1 MIQIKIAF
9 QEDYMPVYE
18 SIKNADNKIVISAA
32 NRDSCVFGWDKV
44 ISSLCAKVAG
54 GKKTIAIDGWYGIN
68 YDRIAEALKAAVEAA
83 GKKARLIPAVGLY
96 LSREEIINYNQPF
109 VTDDPGF
116 GKVNRFGVIEDIMDK
131 AKVADIKEKLA
142 ASEGEVVIIYGMGAS
157 IKEFEAL
164 IDVKC
169 YVDNTHQKVQW
180 DMWTGKLPTFGCTEP
195 TKEYSWKEYNYSDY
209 YLLKRQKDYMYEAM
223 DFYIENYFEGDLVLV
238 PRKAYDEIMSTLV
251 KYPIHEVKI
260 FSPGP
265 WGAYRYLQMD
275 YGVEGLANNAWNK
288 IGGPELRILIDF
300 GGERS
305 ISMPMLNAM
314 QYGKELV
321 GELIDKQY
329 PGLFP
334 LDIWLDDGWHPTKQ
348 PAERISMPMHIHPSS
363 KYVEDHFD
371 EPLGRYETYYIAEA
385 YEGANT
391 WMGFKD
397 DADIEEWERLCEWS
411 QNIKP
416 IENWKDFI
424 CNWTSK
430 EGDLYLIPPGTMHGH
445 GGNQMVLEMD
455 TNPSINGT
463 EYSFFEYDFAR
474 CSWDDEKKTMTA
486 RPLKMH
492 LEHARNMEKTRR
504 GSWVKDYL
512 LSTPHVIKWTPEY
525 YIDQYKSYS
534 VMPYEIE
541 RIHFEKKG
549 ELSTEGKFMH
559 MLTLTVGSRVT
570 VVSKKDPAL
579 RAECDKFQ
587 CLVIPANFGDYEII
601 NEAGG
606 RATCV
611 IERWKKG

>member
-1 MIQIKIAF
+1 
-9 QEDYMPVYE
+9 MPVYE
-18 SIKNADNKIVISAA
+18 SIKNADNKIVISAK
-32 NRDSCVFGWDKV
+32 NKDSVIFGWEKVVNALADKV
-44 ISSLCAKVAG
+44 AAG
-54 GKKTIAIDGWYGIN
+54 CKNIAIDGWYGIN
-68 YDRIAEALKAAVEAA
+68 YEKIAAALADKVKAQ
-83 GKKARLIPAVGLY
+83 GKEVVMLPADELFV
-96 LSREEIINYNQPF
+96 SREEIIAYNQPY

-116 GKVNRFGVIEDIMDK
+116 GKVNTTGVIEDIMNAEAIEK
-131 AKVADIKEKLA
+131 AKAVLDQK
-142 ASEGEVVIIYGMGAS
+142 EVVIIFGMGAAV
-157 IKEFEAL
+157 KAFEGKL
-164 IDVKC
+164 CVKC

-180 DMWTGKLPTFGCTEP
+180 DMWTGKLPTFGCKEP
-195 TKEYSWKEYNYSDY
+195 TKGYSWKEYNYSDY
-209 YLLKRQKDYMYEAM
+209 YMLKRQKDYMYGAM
-223 DFYIENYFEGDLVLV
+223 DYYVENYFEDDLVLV
-238 PRKAYDEIMSTLV
+238 PRAAYDEIMQTLV

-265 WGAYRYLQMD
+265 WGAYRYEQMD

-288 IGGPELRILIDF
+288 IAGPELRILIDF

-314 QYGKELV
+314 QYGEELV
-321 GELIDKQY
+321 GSLINKQY

-334 LDIWLDDGWHPTKQ
+334 LDIWLDDGWHPTPQ

-363 KYVEDHFD
+363 KYVADNFN

-397 DADIEEWERLCEWS
+397 DADIEEWERLCEES

-424 CNWTSK
+424 ANWNSK

-474 CSWDDEKKTMTA
+474 PSWDDDKKTMTGK
-486 RPLKMH
+486 PLKMH
-492 LEHARNMEKTRR
+492 LEHGRNMEKTRR
-504 GSWVKDYL
+504 ASWVKDNL
-512 LSTPHVIKWTPEY
+512 LSTPLVIKWTPEY
-525 YIDQYKSYS
+525 FIDQYKTYS
-534 VMPYEIE
+534 VMPYHVE
-541 RIHFEKKG
+541 RIHFEKCA
-549 ELSTEGKFMH
+549 EYSTEGKFMH
-559 MLTLTVGSRVT
+559 MFTLTVGSKVT
-570 VVSKKDPAL
+570 VRSKSNPAL
-579 RAECDKFQ
+579 SADCDKFQ
-587 CLVIPANFGDYEII
+587 TLVIPASFGDYEVI
-601 NEAGG
+601 NEQGG

-611 IERWKKG
+611 VQRWKKG

>member
-1 MIQIKIAF
+1 
-9 QEDYMPVYE
+9 MPVYE
-18 SIKNADNKIVISAA
+18 SIKNADNKIVISPQNAE
-32 NRDSCVFGWDKV
+32 SVVFGWDK
-44 ISSLCAKVAG
+44 SLNCLADLLVG
-54 GKKTIAIDGWYGIN
+54 GKKTLAIDGWYGID
-68 YDRIAEALKAAVEAA
+68 YEKIAAALAAKVEEK
-83 GKKARLIPAVGLY
+83 GKKAVLIPAVSLFCD
-96 LSREEIINYNQPF
+96 REAVIAYHQPY

-116 GKVNRFGVIEDIMDK
+116 GKVNTAGVIEDIMK
-131 AKVADIKEKLA
+131 ADALEAVKAQLAGAEDITI
-142 ASEGEVVIIYGMGAS
+142 VYGVGAS
-157 IKEFEAL
+157 VKAFEEVL
-164 IDVKC
+164 DIKC

-180 DMWTGKLPTFGCTEP
+180 DMWTGKLAAFGCTEP
-195 TKEYSWKEYNYSDY
+195 TKGYNWKEYHYSDY
-209 YLLKRQKDYMYEAM
+209 YMLKRQKDYMYGAM
-223 DFYIENYFEGDLVLV
+223 DFYIENYFEEDLVIV
-238 PRKAYDEIMSTLV
+238 PRVAYNEIMSTLV

-265 WGAYRYLQMD
+265 WGAYRYEQMD

-288 IGGPELRILIDF
+288 IAGPELRILIDF

-314 QYGKELV
+314 QYGRELV
-321 GELIDKQY
+321 GELIHNRY

-334 LDIWLDDGWHPTKQ
+334 LDIWLDDGWHPTPQ

-363 KYVEDHFD
+363 KYVEDHFN

-397 DADIEEWERLCEWS
+397 DADIEEWERLCEES

-424 CNWTSK
+424 ANWNSK

-474 CSWDDEKKTMTA
+474 PSWDDDAKSMTGK
-486 RPLKMH
+486 PLKMH
-492 LEHARNMEKTRR
+492 LEHGRNMEKTRR
-504 GSWVKDYL
+504 ASWVKDHL
-512 LSTPHVIKWTPEY
+512 LSTPLVVKWTPAY
-525 YIDQYKSYS
+525 YIDRYKSHS
-534 VMPYEIE
+534 VMPYHVE
-541 RIHFEKKG
+541 RIHFEKCG
-549 ELSTEGKFMH
+549 EYSTEGKFMH
-559 MLTLTVGSRVT
+559 MLTLTVSTKVT
-570 VVSKKDPAL
+570 VRSKTNPAFF
-579 RAECDKFQ
+579 AECDKFQ
-587 CLVIPANFGDYEII
+587 TLVIPASFGDYEIL
-601 NEAGG
+601 NEEGG

-611 IERWKKG
+611 IQRWKEG

>member
-1 MIQIKIAF
+1 
-9 QEDYMPVYE
+9 MPVYE

-32 NRDSCVFGWDKV
+32 NKDSVTFGWDKA
-44 ISSLCAKVAG
+44 IAKLTDLAVS
-54 GKKTIAIDGWYGIN
+54 GKKKIALDGWYGI
-68 YDRIAEALKAAVEAA
+68 DFEKIAKALGESLKAKGIDAE
-83 GKKARLIPAVGLY
+83 LIPANELY
-96 LSREEIINYNQPF
+96 LTREEIIAYNAPY

-116 GKVNRFGVIEDIMDK
+116 GKVNKEGVIEDIMNKDAVAAAK
-131 AKVADIKEKLA
+131 AKLSAADA
-142 ASEGEVVIIYGMGAS
+142 AIIYGEGAS
-157 IKEFEAL
+157 IKEFA
-164 IDVKC
+164 DVLDIKC
-169 YVDNTHQKVQW
+169 YIDNTHQKVQW
-180 DMWTGKLPTFGCTEP
+180 DMWEGRLLTFGSKVP
-195 TKEYSWKEYNYSDY
+195 TIGYNWKEYNYSDY
-209 YLLKRQKDYMYEAM
+209 YMLKRQKDYMYEAM

-265 WGAYRYLQMD
+265 WGAYRYHDMD

-288 IGGPELRILIDF
+288 IAGPELRILIDF

-305 ISMPMLNAM
+305 ISMPMLNTM

-321 GELIDKQY
+321 GELIDKKY

-334 LDIWLDDGWHPTKQ
+334 LDIWLDDGWHPTPQ

-391 WMGFKD
+391 WMGFHD
-397 DADIEEWERLCEWS
+397 DADIEEWERLCEES
-411 QNIKP
+411 NNITP

-424 CNWTSK
+424 ANWSSK

-474 CSWDDEKKTMTA
+474 PSWDDDKKTMTGK
-486 RPLKMH
+486 PLKMH
-492 LEHARNMEKTRR
+492 LEHGRNMEKTRR
-504 GSWVKDYL
+504 ASWVKDNL
-512 LSTPHVIKWTPEY
+512 LSTPSVIKWTKEY
-525 YIDQYKSYS
+525 FMDRYKSTP
-534 VMPYEIE
+534 VMPYHVE
-541 RIHFEKKG
+541 RIHFEKIG
-549 ELSTEGKFMH
+549 EYSTEGKFMH
-559 MLTLTVGSRVT
+559 MFTLTVGSKVT
-570 VVSKKDPAL
+570 VRSKKNPEL
-579 RAECDKFQ
+579 FAECDKFQ
-587 CLVIPANFGDYEII
+587 TLVIPASFGDYEII
-601 NEAGG
+601 NEEGG
-606 RATCV
+606 RVTCV
-611 IERWKKG
+611 IQRWKQG

>member
-1 MIQIKIAF
+1 
-9 QEDYMPVYE
+9 MPVYE
-18 SIKNADNKIVISAA
+18 SIKNADNKIVISQE
-32 NRDSCVFGWDKV
+32 NKNSVTFGWENV
-44 ISSLCAKVAG
+44 IAKITEQVAKNG
-54 GKKTIAIDGWYGIN
+54 AKTIAIDGWYGID
-68 YDRIAEALKAAVEAA
+68 YKKIADALASKIVDTTKEVVEIISAHT
-83 GKKARLIPAVGLY
+83 LY
-96 LSREEIINYNQPF
+96 LSRKEIIEYNHPF

-116 GKVNRFGVIEDIMDK
+116 GKVNTKGVIEDIMDK
-131 AKVADIKEKLA
+131 NAIAKLKEKISA
-142 ASEGEVVIIYGMGAS
+142 KDKIYVIYGMGAA
-157 IKEFEAL
+157 IKEFEKL
-164 IDVKC
+164 LDVKC

-180 DMWTGKLPTFGCTEP
+180 DMWEGKLPTFGTTEP
-195 TKEYSWKEYNYSDY
+195 VKDYSWKEYNYSDY
-209 YLLKRQKDYMYEAM
+209 YLLMRQKNYMYGAM
-223 DFYIENYFEGDLVLV
+223 DYYVENYFENDLVLV

-265 WGAYRYLQMD
+265 WGAYRYEQMD

-288 IGGPELRILIDF
+288 IAGPELRILIDF

-314 QYGKELV
+314 QYGEELV
-321 GELIDKQY
+321 GSLINKQY

-334 LDIWLDDGWHPTKQ
+334 LDIWLDDGWHPTPQ

-363 KYVEDHFD
+363 KYVADNFN

-397 DADIEEWERLCEWS
+397 DADIEEWERLCEES

-424 CNWTSK
+424 ANWNSK

-474 CSWDDEKKTMTA
+474 PSWDDNAKTMTGK
-486 RPLKMH
+486 PLKMH
-492 LEHARNMEKTRR
+492 LEHGRNMEKTRR
-504 GSWVKDYL
+504 ESWVKDNL
-512 LSTPHVIKWTPEY
+512 LSTPLVVKWTPEY
-525 YIDQYKSYS
+525 FIDRYKTYS
-534 VMPYEIE
+534 VMPYHVE
-541 RIHFEKKG
+541 RIHFEKVG
-549 ELSTEGKFMH
+549 EYSTEGKFMH
-559 MLTLTVGSRVT
+559 MVTLSVGKKVT
-570 VVSKKDPAL
+570 LRSKTNPEYK
-579 RAECDKFQ
+579 AECDKFQ
-587 CLVIPANFGDYEII
+587 TLVVPASFGDYEII
-601 NEAGG
+601 NEEGG
-606 RATCV
+606 RVTCV
-611 IERWKKG
+611 IQRWKKG

>member
-1 MIQIKIAF
+1 
-9 QEDYMPVYE
+9 MPVYE
-18 SIKNADNKIVISAA
+18 SIKNADNKIVISAK
-32 NRDSCVFGWDKV
+32 NRDSVTFGWEKVVDK
-44 ISSLCAKVAG
+44 IASLVDSTDKN
-54 GKKTIAIDGWYGIN
+54 IALDGWYGI
-68 YDRIAEALKAAVEAA
+68 DFAKIANAVASKLKAKGLRVE
-83 GKKARLIPAVGLY
+83 LFPASSLY
-96 LSREEIINYNQPF
+96 KSRDEIIAYNAPF

-116 GKVNRFGVIEDIMDK
+116 GKVNKAGVVEDIMNADAIKGLK
-131 AKVADIKEKLA
+131 AKLASSTVVIVYGEGACIKELA
-142 ASEGEVVIIYGMGAS
+142 DLYA
-157 IKEFEAL
+157 
-164 IDVKC
+164 VKC

-180 DMWTGKLPTFGCTEP
+180 DMWEGRLNTFGATTP
-195 TKEYSWKEYNYSDY
+195 TKDYNWKEYNYSDY
-209 YLLKRQKDYMYEAM
+209 YMLKRQKDFMYGAM
-223 DFYIENYFEGDLVLV
+223 DFYVENYFEDDLVLI
-238 PRKAYDEIMSTLV
+238 PRVAYDEIMSTLV

-265 WGAYRYLQMD
+265 WGAYRYLDMD

-288 IGGPELRILIDF
+288 IAGPELRILIDF

-305 ISMPMLNAM
+305 INMPMLNAM

-334 LDIWLDDGWHPTKQ
+334 LDIWLDDGWHPTPQ

-363 KYVEDHFD
+363 KYVADHFD

-391 WMGFKD
+391 WMGFHD
-397 DADIEEWERLCEWS
+397 GADIEEWERLCEES

-424 CNWTSK
+424 ANWPSK

-474 CSWDDEKKTMTA
+474 PSWDDNKKSMTGK
-486 RPLKMH
+486 PLKMH
-492 LEHARNMEKTRR
+492 LEHGRNMEKTRR
-504 GSWVKDYL
+504 ASWVKDNL
-512 LSTPHVIKWTPEY
+512 LSTPKVIKWTKDY
-525 YIDQYKSYS
+525 YIDQYKSTP
-534 VMPYEIE
+534 VMPYHVE
-541 RIHFEKKG
+541 RIHFEKVG
-549 ELSTEGKFMH
+549 EYSTEGKFMN
-559 MLTLTVGSRVT
+559 MLTLTVGSKVT
-570 VVSKKDPAL
+570 VRSKSNPDYYAI
-579 RAECDKFQ
+579 CDKFQ
-587 CLVIPANFGDYEII
+587 TLVVPASFGDYEII
-601 NEAGG
+601 NEEGG

-611 IERWKKG
+611 IQKWKKG

>member
-1 MIQIKIAF
+1 
-9 QEDYMPVYE
+9 MPVYE
-18 SIKNADNKIVISAA
+18 SVKNADNKIVISVQ
-32 NRDSCVFGWDKV
+32 NKNSVIFGWAKV
-44 ISSLCAKVAG
+44 IAALAEKISQGAKV
-54 GKKTIAIDGWYGIN
+54 IALDGWYGI
-68 YDRIAEALKAAVEAA
+68 DFEKIAKAVA
-83 GKKARLIPAVGLY
+83 KKINDNVTLLPTTDLFV
-96 LSREEIINYNQPF
+96 SREEIIAYNKPF

-116 GKVNRFGVIEDIMDK
+116 GKVNKTGVLEDI
-131 AKVADIKEKLA
+131 INKETVSSFKKTLA
-142 ASEGEVVIIYGMGAS
+142 LGEVVIIYGVGAA
-157 IKEFEAL
+157 IKAFEDV

-169 YVDNTHQKVQW
+169 YIDNTHQKVQW
-180 DMWTGKLPTFGCTEP
+180 DMWTGKLATFGCTEP
-195 TKEYSWKEYNYSDY
+195 VKNYSWKEYNYSDY
-209 YLLKRQKDYMYEAM
+209 YILKRQKDYMYGVM
-223 DFYIENYFEGDLVLV
+223 DFYIENYFEDDLVLI
-238 PRKAYDEIMSTLV
+238 PRNAYDEIMSTLV

-265 WGAYRYLQMD
+265 WGAYRYEQMD

-288 IGGPELRILIDF
+288 IAGPELRILIDF

-314 QYGKELV
+314 QYGEELV
-321 GELIDKQY
+321 GSLINKQY

-334 LDIWLDDGWHPTKQ
+334 LDIWLDDGWHPTPQ

-397 DADIEEWERLCEWS
+397 DADIEEWERLCEES

-424 CNWTSK
+424 ANWNSK

-474 CSWDDEKKTMTA
+474 PSWDDDKKTMTGK
-486 RPLKMH
+486 PLKMH
-492 LEHARNMEKTRR
+492 LEHGRNMEKTRR
-504 GSWVKDYL
+504 ESWVKDNL
-512 LSTPHVIKWTPEY
+512 LSTPLVLKWTPEY
-525 YIDQYKSYS
+525 FVDRYKTHS
-534 VMPYEIE
+534 VMPYHVE
-541 RIHFEKKG
+541 RIHFEKKA
-549 ELSTEGKFMH
+549 EYSTEGKFMH
-559 MLTLTVGSRVT
+559 MFTPTVAKRVT
-570 VVSKKDPAL
+570 VRSKTNPEL
-579 RAECDKFQ
+579 FAECNKFST
-587 CLVIPANFGDYEII
+587 LVIPAAFGDYEII
-601 NEAGG
+601 NNEGG
-606 RATCV
+606 RVTCV
-611 IERWKKG
+611 IQRWKKG

>member
-1 MIQIKIAF
+1 
-9 QEDYMPVYE
+9 MPVYE

-32 NRDSCVFGWDKV
+32 NKDSVVFGWDKV
-44 ISSLCAKVAG
+44 IAALADKVAAG
-54 GKKTIAIDGWYGIN
+54 AKNIAIDGWYGID
-68 YDRIAEALKAAVEAA
+68 YAKIANALADKVKAA
-83 GKKARLIPAVGLY
+83 GKEVVLVDATGLFV
-96 LSREEIINYNQPF
+96 SREEIVAYNQPY

-116 GKVNRFGVIEDIMDK
+116 GKVNTTGVIEDVMNADAIAATKNTLAGK
-131 AKVADIKEKLA
+131 A
-142 ASEGEVVIIYGMGAS
+142 VVIVYGVGAA
-157 IKEFEAL
+157 IKAFEDQL
-164 IDVKC
+164 CVKC

-195 TKEYSWKEYNYSDY
+195 TKGYSWKEYNYSDY
-209 YLLKRQKDYMYEAM
+209 YMLKRQKDYMYGAM
-223 DFYIENYFEGDLVLV
+223 DFYVENYEENDLVLV
-238 PRKAYDEIMSTLV
+238 PRAAYDEIMSTLV

-265 WGAYRYLQMD
+265 WGAYRYEQMD

-288 IGGPELRILIDF
+288 IAGPELRIRIDF

-305 ISMPMLNAM
+305 INMPMLNAM
-314 QYGKELV
+314 QYGEELV
-321 GELIDKQY
+321 GSLINKQY

-334 LDIWLDDGWHPTKQ
+334 LDIWLDDGWHPTAQ

-363 KYVEDHFD
+363 KYVADNFN

-397 DADIEEWERLCEWS
+397 DADIEEWERLCEES

-424 CNWTSK
+424 ANWNSK

-474 CSWDDEKKTMTA
+474 PSWDDDKKTMTGK
-486 RPLKMH
+486 PLKMH
-492 LEHARNMEKTRR
+492 LEHGRNMEKTRR
-504 GSWVKDYL
+504 ASWVKENL
-512 LSTPHVIKWTPEY
+512 LSTPLVVKWTPEY
-525 YIDQYKSYS
+525 FIDRYKTYS
-534 VMPYEIE
+534 VMPYHVE
-541 RIHFEKKG
+541 RLHFEKCG
-549 ELSTEGKFMH
+549 EYSTEGKFMH
-559 MLTLTVGSRVT
+559 MFTLTVGTKVT
-570 VVSKKDPAL
+570 VRSKANPELK
-579 RAECDKFQ
+579 AECDKFQ
-587 CLVIPANFGDYEII
+587 TLVIPASFGDYEVI
-601 NEAGG
+601 NEEGG

-611 IERWKKG
+611 IQRWKKG

>member
-1 MIQIKIAF
+1 
-9 QEDYMPVYE
+9 MPVYE
-18 SIKNADNKIVISAA
+18 SIKNADNHIVISVQ
-32 NRDSCVFGWDKV
+32 NRDSVVFGWDKV
-44 ISSLCAKVAG
+44 VSALAEKAG
-54 GKKTIAIDGWYGIN
+54 QGGRNIAIDGWYGID
-68 YDRIAEALKAAVEAA
+68 YAKIATALADAI
-83 GKKARLIPAVGLY
+83 KARGLQVELIPAVGLY
-96 LSREEIINYNQPF
+96 LSREEIIAYNHPF

-116 GKVNRFGVIEDIMDK
+116 GKVNRKGVIEDIMSPQAIEA
-131 AKVADIKEKLA
+131 AKTKLA
-142 ASEGEVVIIYGMGAS
+142 HKSDVVNIIYGEGAS
-157 IKEFEAL
+157 VRAFEDL
-164 IDVKC
+164 LDVKC

-180 DMWTGKLPTFGCTEP
+180 DMWRGELPTFGCTEP
-195 TKEYSWKEYNYSDY
+195 TKGYNWKEYNYSDY
-209 YLLKRQKDYMYEAM
+209 YLLKRQKDYMYGAM
-223 DFYIENYFEGDLVLV
+223 DYYIENFFEDDLVLV

-288 IGGPELRILIDF
+288 IAGPELRILIDF

-314 QYGKELV
+314 QYGKALV
-321 GELIDKQY
+321 GELIDARY

-334 LDIWLDDGWHPTKQ
+334 LDIWLDDGWHPTPQ

-391 WMGFKD
+391 WMGFHD
-397 DADIEEWERLCEWS
+397 DADTEEWERLCEAS
-411 QNIKP
+411 QNITP

-424 CNWTSK
+424 ANWTSK

-474 CSWDDEKKTMTA
+474 PSWDDEAKTMTGK
-486 RPLKMH
+486 PLKMH
-492 LEHARNMEKTRR
+492 LEHGRSMEKTRR
-504 GSWVKDYL
+504 ASWVKDHL
-512 LSTPHVIKWTPEY
+512 LSTPRVVKWTKDYFIER
-525 YIDQYKSYS
+525 YKSYC
-534 VMPYEIE
+534 VMPYHVE
-541 RIHFEKKG
+541 RIHFEKRG
-549 ELSTEGKFMH
+549 EYSTEGKFMH
-559 MLTLTVGSRVT
+559 MLTLTVGTKVT
-570 VVSKKDPAL
+570 VRSIANPEFFAV
-579 RAECDKFQ
+579 CDKFQ
-587 CLVIPANFGDYEII
+587 TLVIPASFGDYEII
-601 NEAGG
+601 NEEGG
-606 RATCV
+606 RVTCV
-611 IERWKKG
+611 IQRWKEG

>member
-1 MIQIKIAF
+1 
-9 QEDYMPVYE
+9 MPVYE
-18 SIKNADNKIVISAA
+18 SIKNADNKIVISAQ
-32 NRDSCVFGWDKV
+32 NRESVIFGWDKV
-44 ISSLCAKVAG
+44 VAALASKVAG
-54 GKKTIAIDGWYGIN
+54 GAKTIALDGWYGID
-68 YDRIAEALKAAVEAA
+68 YKKIADALCAKIGGNVELIAADE
-83 GKKARLIPAVGLY
+83 LY
-96 LSREEIINYNQPF
+96 ISREEIIAYNQPY

-116 GKVNRFGVIEDIMDK
+116 GKVNQTGVIEDIMRCDAVAAAK
-131 AKVADIKEKLA
+131 AKLA
-142 ASEGEVVIIYGMGAS
+142 SGNVVIIYGVGAA
-157 IKEFEAL
+157 IKEFEAVL
-164 IDVKC
+164 DVKC

-180 DMWTGKLPTFGCTEP
+180 DMWTGKLAGFGSKEP
-195 TKEYSWKEYNYSDY
+195 IKNYNWKEYHYSDY
-209 YLLKRQKDYMYEAM
+209 YMLKRQKDYMYGAM
-223 DFYIENYFEGDLVLV
+223 DFYVENYFEDDLVLV

-265 WGAYRYLQMD
+265 WGAYRYEMMD

-288 IGGPELRILIDF
+288 IAGPELRILIDF

-321 GELIDKQY
+321 GELIDKKY

-334 LDIWLDDGWHPTKQ
+334 LDIWLDDGWHPTPQ

-363 KYVEDHFD
+363 KYVEDNFN

-397 DADIEEWERLCEWS
+397 DADIEEWERLCEES

-424 CNWTSK
+424 ANWNSK

-474 CSWDDEKKTMTA
+474 PSWDDDAKTMTGK
-486 RPLKMH
+486 PLKMH
-492 LEHARNMEKTRR
+492 LEHGRNMEKTRR
-504 GSWVKDYL
+504 ESWVKDHL
-512 LSTPHVIKWTPEY
+512 LSTPKVIKWTPEY
-525 YIDQYKSYS
+525 WIDQYKSTP
-534 VMPYEIE
+534 VMPYHVE
-541 RIHFEKKG
+541 RIHFEKVG

-559 MLTLTVGSRVT
+559 MLTPTVATKVT
-570 VVSKKDPAL
+570 VRSKTNPEYK
-579 RAECDKFQ
+579 AECDKFST
-587 CLVIPANFGDYEII
+587 LVIPASFGDYEII
-601 NEAGG
+601 NEQGG
-606 RATCV
+606 RVTCV
-611 IERWKKG
+611 VQRWKQG

>member
-1 MIQIKIAF
+1 
-9 QEDYMPVYE
+9 MPVYE
-18 SIKNADNKIVISAA
+18 SIKNADNKIEISAK
-32 NRDSCVFGWDKV
+32 NRDSVVFGWNNV
-44 ISSLCAKVAG
+44 IAALAEKAKKGA
-54 GKKTIAIDGWYGIN
+54 KTFAVDGWYGIN
-68 YDRIAEALKAAVEAA
+68 YKKIADALKKKLEAD
-83 GKKARLIPAVGLY
+83 GKKVELIDAADLY
-96 LSREEIINYNQPF
+96 VSREEVVKYNQPY

-116 GKVNRFGVIEDIMDK
+116 GKVNKAGVIEDIMDK
-131 AKVADIKEKLA
+131 KKVEAVKKRLSAKGSGVT
-142 ASEGEVVIIYGMGAS
+142 VIYGVGAAV
-157 IKEFEAL
+157 KAFAKNL
-164 IDVKC
+164 DVKL

-180 DMWTGKLPTFGCTEP
+180 DMWTGKLVSFGCKRP
-195 TKEYSWKEYNYSDY
+195 TKNYNWKEYHYSDY
-209 YLLKRQKDYMYEAM
+209 YMLKRQKDYMYGAM
-223 DFYIENYFEGDLVLV
+223 DYYVENFFEKDLVLI

-275 YGVEGLANNAWNK
+275 YGVEGLSNNAWNK
-288 IGGPELRILIDF
+288 IAGPELRILIDF
-300 GGERS
+300 GGKRS

-321 GELIDKQY
+321 GELIDKTY

-334 LDIWLDDGWHPTKQ
+334 LDIWLDDGWHPTPQ

-397 DADIEEWERLCEWS
+397 DADIEEWERLCEAS
-411 QNIKP
+411 DNIKP

-424 CNWTSK
+424 SNWSSK

-474 CSWDDEKKTMTA
+474 PSWDDNAKTMTGK
-486 RPLKMH
+486 PLKMH

-504 GSWVKDYL
+504 ESWVKDHL
-512 LSTPHVIKWTPEY
+512 LSTPKVVKWTPEY
-525 YIDQYKSYS
+525 FIDRYKSYS
-534 VMPYEIE
+534 VMPYEVE

-559 MLTLTVGSRVT
+559 MFTLTVGSKVT
-570 VVSKKDPAL
+570 VRSKKDPKLTAV
-579 RAECDKFQ
+579 CDKFQ
-587 CLVIPANFGDYEII
+587 SLVIPASFGDYEIV
-601 NEAGG
+601 NEEGG
-606 RATCV
+606 RVTCV
-611 IERWKKG
+611 IQRWKKG

>member
-1 MIQIKIAF
+1 
-9 QEDYMPVYE
+9 MPVYE
-18 SIKNADNKIVISAA
+18 SIKNADNRIVISEK
-32 NRDSCVFGWDKV
+32 NKKSVVFGWDNTV
-44 ISSLCAKVAG
+44 DALASLIDTTEQNV
-54 GKKTIAIDGWYGIN
+54 AIDGWYGID
-68 YDRIAEALKAAVEAA
+68 YEKIANALAKKLKAKGLAVTLYDA
-83 GKKARLIPAVGLY
+83 KGLY
-96 LSREEIINYNQPF
+96 KTREEIIAYNAPY

-116 GKVNRFGVIEDIMDK
+116 GKVNKTGVVENIMNCDAIEALK
-131 AKVADIKEKLA
+131 KTLV
-142 ASEGEVVIIYGMGAS
+142 GAS
-157 IKEFEAL
+157 CVIVYGEGACIADLAKFYK
-164 IDVKC
+164 VKC

-180 DMWTGKLPTFGCTEP
+180 DMWEGRLKTFGCTEP
-195 TKEYSWKEYNYSDY
+195 TKGYNWKEYNYSDY
-209 YLLKRQKDYMYEAM
+209 YMLMRQKNYMYETM
-223 DFYIENYFEGDLVLV
+223 DFYVENYFEDDLVLV
-238 PRKAYDEIMSTLV
+238 PRVAYDEIMSTLV

-265 WGAYRYLQMD
+265 WGAYRFLDMD

-288 IGGPELRILIDF
+288 IAGPELRILIDF

-334 LDIWLDDGWHPTKQ
+334 LDIWLDDGWHPTPQ

-363 KYVEDHFD
+363 KYVADNFD

-391 WMGFKD
+391 WMGFHD
-397 DADIEEWERLCEWS
+397 TADIEEWERLCEKS
-411 QNIKP
+411 QNITP

-424 CNWTSK
+424 ANWSSK

-474 CSWDDEKKTMTA
+474 PSWDDKAKTMTGK
-486 RPLKMH
+486 PLKMH
-492 LEHARNMEKTRR
+492 LEHGRNMEKTRR
-504 GSWVKDYL
+504 ASWVKDNL
-512 LSTPHVIKWTPEY
+512 LSTPTVVKWTKDY
-525 YIDQYKSYS
+525 FIDRYKSTP
-534 VMPYEIE
+534 VMPYHVE
-541 RIHFEKKG
+541 RIHFEKCG
-549 ELSTEGKFMH
+549 EFSTEGKFMN
-559 MLTLTVGSRVT
+559 MLTLTVGSKVT
-570 VVSKKDPAL
+570 VRSKKDKNLFAY
-579 RAECDKFQ
+579 CDKFQ
-587 CLVIPANFGDYEII
+587 TLVVPASFGDYEII
-601 NEAGG
+601 NEEGG

-611 IERWKKG
+611 IQRWKQG